1 MKEIR
6 KAIILVAG
14 GGLRLRPMTDHV
26 PKCLVQINNK
36 SILVNALENLQD
48 NGISETLLVV
58 GYKSEQIKETI
69 GNCFRGMK
77 IAYCQNSIYD
87 KTNNIYSLYLA
98 RDRLREGVI
107 LLEGD
112 VFFEEKI
119 LKELLGRDEEKTY
132 WVVDKFTEELD
143 GCMLTTDE
151 DNRIVGIRIVRE
163 KLPEYKDNF
172 FKSVGML
179 KITSDFGRAFEGW
192 LEREIE
198 SDVRDVYYDLV
209 LAKHIK
215 ERTIYICD
223 INGSRWAE
231 IDTQEDLDLAEKRM
245 EHISCRR
252 R

>member
-6 KAIILVAG
+6 KAVILVAG

-48 NGISETLLVV
+48 NGISETVLVV

-69 GNCFRGMK
+69 GSCFKGMK
-77 IAYCQNSIYD
+77 IGYCQNPIYD

-98 RDRLREGVI
+98 KDHLREGVI

-119 LKELLGRDEEKTY
+119 LKELLSRDEEETY
-132 WVVDKFTEELD
+132 WVVDRFTEELD
-143 GCMLTTDE
+143 GCMLTTGE
-151 DNRIVGIRIVRE
+151 DDRIVDIRIVRE
-163 KLPEYKDNF
+163 RLPEYKDDF
-172 FKSVGML
+172 FKSVGIL
-179 KITSDFGRAFEGW
+179 RITSAFGRVFEEW
-192 LEREIE
+192 LDREIE
-198 SDVRDVYYDLV
+198 SDVRDIYYDLV
-209 LAKHIK
+209 LAKHVK
-215 ERTIYICD
+215 DKAIYICD

-245 EHISCRR
+245 EHISCGRR
-252 R
+252 